1 LIYRLNCGSAG
12 FNEKALELLNLCNE
26 PFPMLDYYRA
36 FYSGDNSYLVKAFKA
51 SPYCCFPNRIEDIAV
66 LEYAIENNNA
76 DFKAPYYLGCLYFDK
91 ERYEDAIKCFEM
103 SIARGADFATPYRNL
118 ALLKYNVQQ
127 SADEA
132 LTLMQ
137 KAYALDESDA
147 RILYEFNLLKKR
159 MGVSPKERLA
169 FLESRLDI
177 VNLRDDLTL
186 EYITLLNLS
195 GEYQKALNMI
205 MGRKF
210 HPWEGGEG
218 KVPEQFIFSNIALG
232 TPENTFVYPK
242 NLGEGKLYGAQETA
256 RIIIWG

>member
-1 LIYRLNCGSAG
+1 
-12 FNEKALELLNLCNE
+12 
-26 PFPMLDYYRA
+26 MLDYYRA